1 MNTFKYASLTGR
13 IIAALLVVI
22 GLVASVMMYASDV
35 DSLGNKVSFGLDLS
49 YFGVGL
55 ILLIILGFIIRGI
68 IMNPKSALMSVIAV
82 GIVLVIFFIGYA
94 MGNDHVTLEGKSVD
108 MVAMV
113 KSIPSTT
120 LKMIDGALTTV
131 YILIGLSLAAIIGT
145 EVWKFF
151 K

>member
-1 MNTFKYASLTGR
+1 MNTFKYASLAGR
-13 IIAALLVVI
+13 ILAALLVVI
-22 GLVASVMMYASDV
+22 GLVASIMMYASDM
-35 DSLGNKVSFGLDLS
+35 DSLGNKVIFGLDLS
-49 YFGVGL
+49 YVGVGL
-55 ILLIILGFIIRGI
+55 ILLIILGFIIRGLL
-68 IMNPKSALMSVIAV
+68 MNPKSALMSVIAV

-131 YILIGLSLAAIIGT
+131 YILIGLSLAAIVGT
-145 EVWKFF
+145 EVWKIF

>member
-1 MNTFKYASLTGR
+1 M
-13 IIAALLVVI
+13 
-22 GLVASVMMYASDV
+22 
-35 DSLGNKVSFGLDLS
+35 DSLGNKVIFGLDLS
-49 YFGVGL
+49 YVGVGL
-55 ILLIILGFIIRGI
+55 ILLIILGFIIRGLL
-68 IMNPKSALMSVIAV
+68 MNPKSALMSVIAV

-131 YILIGLSLAAIIGT
+131 YILIGLSLAAIVGT
-145 EVWKFF
+145 EVWKIF